1 MKKKEQK
8 WFIYFIALIPL
19 IVSIAFLFFY
29 EINIKATITIIVFCL
44 ILFVFSIVVIKQREK
59 INVSSLK
66 RRKVLLTALGFYIV
80 FLIVLSLICDFY
92 GINIWQNLFSN
103 VGIWLQFI
111 LLIAIFLY
119 GFFRK
124 EKMSE

>member
-1 MKKKEQK
+1 MKKIERK
-8 WFIYFIALIPL
+8 WFLYFIALIPL
-19 IVSIAFLFFY
+19 MVIIVFLFFF
-29 EINIKATITIIVFCL
+29 EINIKATITIIVFCI

-59 INVSSLK
+59 INASSLK
-66 RRKVLLTALGFYIV
+66 RRKVLLAALGFYIV
-80 FLIVLSLICDFY
+80 FLLVLSLICDFY

-103 VGIWLQFI
+103 VGVWLQFI